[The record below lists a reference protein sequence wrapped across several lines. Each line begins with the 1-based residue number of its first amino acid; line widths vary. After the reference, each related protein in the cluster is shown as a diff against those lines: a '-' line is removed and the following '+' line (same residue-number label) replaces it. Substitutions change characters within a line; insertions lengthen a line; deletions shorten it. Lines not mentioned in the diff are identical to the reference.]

1 MSATQAVMSTQAPT
15 TARSP
20 ERSNAARPVR
30 ALTAAAI
37 APQSASTRAATVAPY
52 PRAALTV
59 VALRWRSPR
68 CAVASSGLS
77 PSSGALSAQALQQLL
92 VPRLGAVV
100 GRLVLLG
107 VLGQDQRGLEIA
119 LLRPRALDHGAASL
133 GEEIGR
139 RALVFDGNARFAVGE
154 REGQIQ
160 ALRLPLERARLHEA
174 AETVGLARHGRG
186 QELARRDE
194 VDDGLAHARPDE
206 IGDGRDDDEPAGD
219 ELAAPA
225 HSSFR
230 PPRAAGF
237 FALPLGDTVTA
248 RKAAV
253 TIGAIV
259 PDRQGQVKCRSL
271 ARQHPNT

>member
-1 MSATQAVMSTQAPT
+1 MSAMQAVMSTQAPT
-15 TARSP
+15 AARSP

-52 PRAALTV
+52 P
-59 VALRWRSPR
+59 
-68 CAVASSGLS
+68 SSGITGLW
-77 PSSGALSAQALQQLL
+77 PSSGAVSAQALQQLL
-92 VPRLGAVV
+92 VSRLGAVV
-100 GRLVLLG
+100 GRLVFLG

-139 RALVFDGNARFAVGE
+139 RALVFDGDARFAVGE

-160 ALRLPLERARLHEA
+160 ALGLPLERARLHEA
-174 AETVGLARHGRG
+174 AEAVGLARHGRG

-206 IGDGRDDDEPAGD
+206 IGDGRDDDEPAGH
-219 ELAAPA
+219 ELAASVHLVSLPV
-225 HSSFR
+225 R
-230 PPRAAGF
+230 PSARR
-237 FALPLGDTVTA
+237 FARPT
-248 RKAAV
+248 RR
-253 TIGAIV
+253 
-259 PDRQGQVKCRSL
+259 RQ
-271 ARQHPNT
+271 

>member
-1 MSATQAVMSTQAPT
+1 MSAMQAVMSTQAPT
-15 TARSP
+15 AARSP

-52 PRAALTV
+52 PSSGITGF
-59 VALRWRSPR
+59 ALRWRSPR
-68 CAVASSGLS
+68 CAVASSGLW
-77 PSSGALSAQALQQLL
+77 PSSDGAVSAQALQQLL

-139 RALVFDGNARFAVGE
+139 RALVFDGDARFAVGE

-160 ALRLPLERARLHEA
+160 ALGLPLERARLHEA
-174 AETVGLARHGRG
+174 AEAVGLAR
-186 QELARRDE
+186 
-194 VDDGLAHARPDE
+194 
-206 IGDGRDDDEPAGD
+206 
-219 ELAAPA
+219 
-225 HSSFR
+225 
-230 PPRAAGF
+230 
-237 FALPLGDTVTA
+237 
-248 RKAAV
+248 
-253 TIGAIV
+253 
-259 PDRQGQVKCRSL
+259 
-271 ARQHPNT
+271 